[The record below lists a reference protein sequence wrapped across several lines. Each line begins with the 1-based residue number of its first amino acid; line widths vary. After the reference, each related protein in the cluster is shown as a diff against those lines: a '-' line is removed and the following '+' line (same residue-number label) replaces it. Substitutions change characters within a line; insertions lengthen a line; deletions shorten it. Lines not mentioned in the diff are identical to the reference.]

1 MWTIRV
7 TLLVTLG
14 AFLGVD
20 AFLLCRRKK
29 YSRLAENRAVNIAI
43 VAAHLVVT
51 FALVTL
57 PPAGGW
63 NARPGWLCQGGV
75 RIGFAAIGAALVGAG
90 IVLAPLG
97 LKQRRAVGLQGSP
110 EGLVTSHAYRYFRHP
125 IYTGILWTS
134 LGLALLTRNPDGLLV
149 FPALFLVY
157 LTLTLLEERRDVGAT
172 FGEKYQVYRQT
183 TRMFGP
189 AWLWSSILAALLL
202 IAISAWI

>member
-20 AFLLCRRKK
+20 SFLLCHRKK
-29 YSRLAENRAVNIAI
+29 YSRLAENRAVNIAL

-75 RIGFAAIGAALVGAG
+75 RIGFAALGAALVGAG
-90 IVLAPLG
+90 IVLAPLA
-97 LKQRRAVGLQGSP
+97 LQQRKAVGLQGSP
-110 EGLVTSHAYRYFRHP
+110 EGLITSHAYRYFRHP

-134 LGLALLTRNPDGLLV
+134 LGLALLTRNPDGLIV
-149 FPALFLVY
+149 FPALFVAY
-157 LTLTLLEERRDVGAT
+157 LTLMLLEERHDLAVT
-172 FGEKYQVYRQT
+172 FGEQYQVYRQT
-183 TRMFGP
+183 TGMFGP
-189 AWLWSSILAALLL
+189 VWVWSGILVAILL
-202 IAISAWI
+202 IALSAWI